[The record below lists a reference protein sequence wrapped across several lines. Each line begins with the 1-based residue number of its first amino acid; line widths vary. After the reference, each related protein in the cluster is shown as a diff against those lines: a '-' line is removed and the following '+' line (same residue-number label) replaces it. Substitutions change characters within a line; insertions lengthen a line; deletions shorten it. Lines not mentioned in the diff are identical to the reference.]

1 MSIFYIFKYSFPKP
15 YQGANPDMANPVV
28 QYQVFVLPNQVLRLI
43 KFNLI
48 RQDETLV
55 YVFCFLTTY

>member
-1 MSIFYIFKYSFPKP
+1 
-15 YQGANPDMANPVV
+15 MANPVV

-55 YVFCFLTTY
+55 YVFWFITTY